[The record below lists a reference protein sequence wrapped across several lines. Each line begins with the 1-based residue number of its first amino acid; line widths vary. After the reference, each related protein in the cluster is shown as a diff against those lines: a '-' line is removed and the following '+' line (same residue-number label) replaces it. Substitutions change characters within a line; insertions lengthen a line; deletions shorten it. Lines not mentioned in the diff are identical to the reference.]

1 MVEQPPKRV
10 GLMELL
16 RSSVGTQFVIPVY
29 QRNYTWTAKKEV
41 KQYFED
47 LKKVILGNYNNHFLG
62 IIIYLD
68 TPLGPFE
75 REFSVIDGQ
84 QRLTTTFLMVY
95 AIRDI
100 LLEQNN
106 KQYADLLEQQ
116 YLTNMAVDQ
125 KLKLKLKPL
134 VSDDNV
140 YQQIINGQFDEIT
153 EERSNVYQNYLYLK
167 DCINNLISNGKT
179 IQEIILSL
187 DKVYLVCVPLSEND
201 NAQKIFESINS
212 TGAKLTASDLI
223 RNYIL
228 MTIQSEKQD
237 YYYNQYWKPI
247 EINLLNDSTALER
260 FFRMFLAV
268 KKKDLSNMNIV
279 YRTFIDWYETERR
292 QKKSVED
299 ILKDIKNYSGWYN
312 NIYYKKLDSTKLS
325 DRTLSDFRKMN
336 SEMPAPLVMDLHR
349 LLSEG
354 FISEQTFANC
364 VNYITTYLLRR
375 ALCSCESK
383 VISRIF
389 PSILNSVLSSEE
401 SQYSD
406 IEEKLKKY
414 LVNANKA
421 KSSYMPDDKELRE
434 HLHDDNMYI
443 ARTPLRYVLDKM
455 ELHNNSAPVDL
466 NALSIEHLMPQEGA
480 KWLSKLDIDE
490 DEYSKQ
496 RNRLGNLTLIS
507 KSDNSKAQNN
517 IWEFKKELF
526 ASTSHLKMNEYIL
539 SRPDWNVEE
548 IENRTNMLIEK
559 ILEMFPYFSAPTNES
574 DIIPIHINSSDPEFV
589 AKGLFYCDSGAVEI
603 LKDSMV
609 PDYHDNVNYEANAEL
624 FEKLE
629 EDGSIEKRE
638 DGYYFAENSVIYPE
652 KSDGTALSK
661 TAGLLLNGSRNG
673 KDYWLDEF
681 NNPINKN
688 EIFLKS
694 KYGKG

>member
-389 PSILNSVLSSEE
+389 PSILNSILSSEE

-629 EDGSIEKRE
+629 EDGSVEKRE